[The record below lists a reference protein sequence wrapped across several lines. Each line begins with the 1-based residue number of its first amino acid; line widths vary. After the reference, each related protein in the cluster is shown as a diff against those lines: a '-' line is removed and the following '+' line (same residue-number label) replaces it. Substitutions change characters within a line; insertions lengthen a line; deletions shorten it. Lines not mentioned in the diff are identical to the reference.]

1 MVIHILYLRFTF
13 PKFDIK
19 YICISFLQQLE
30 ALHSHAT
37 DSLHQRMANVDPD
50 VKFWRDT
57 VTDAFANQLRHVPR
71 NYSSAVLRRC
81 LDIVD
86 EFSQKAQGQHYGL
99 ITCAPSTFTSSS
111 TTVVHSQGGS
121 LPPAASLPGPPRWG
135 LAPQQPSP
143 NVTPRSSSTPSGT
156 PLHSSDFLREFMTS
170 ASPAHSHTSQRSLH
184 TPQMPEEEDI

>member
-1 MVIHILYLRFTF
+1 MNLRFTV
-13 PKFDIK
+13 PKFDLK
-19 YICISFLQQLE
+19 YNCNSFLQQLE
-30 ALHSHAT
+30 ALHSHT
-37 DSLHQRMANVDPD
+37 RDSLHHRMANTDPD
-50 VKFWRDT
+50 VQFWKET

-71 NYSSAVLRRC
+71 TFSSAVLRRC

-86 EFSQKAQGQHYGL
+86 EFSQKAQGQQSGL

-121 LPPAASLPGPPRWG
+121 LPPATSLPGPQRWG

-143 NVTPRSSSTPSGT
+143 NVTPRSSSTPSAT

-170 ASPAHSHTSQRSLH
+170 PSPAHSHTSQRSLH
-184 TPQMPEEEDI
+184 TPQMPEEEDM